1 MPTRAAFDTR
11 EGLHYGLAANM
22 RIRTLVAVVACVLL
36 GSAASPA
43 WAQATAEL
51 SGRVTDESGAVLPG
65 VTVTATQTDTGVTRT
80 VVTDASGAWV
90 MPNLPTGPYRL
101 EVSLQGFRTYV
112 QTGLVLQVDARPT
125 INATLAV
132 GSIEETVSVEAAA
145 PIVDVRSA
153 GISAVVEQE
162 RIVELPLQGRQV
174 TDLIV
179 LAGAAVETGRPN
191 SRNFQGGV
199 NISVAGGLQFGVAYT
214 LDGAVHND
222 PQNSA
227 SLPLPFPDALQE
239 FRVATSG
246 LGAQS
251 GMRSAASVAA
261 VTKSGTNVMHGN
273 LFEFLRD
280 ERFNA
285 TSPFAA
291 LGPDGTRLDDG
302 LKRNQYGGTVGGPI
316 VRDRLFYFFGYQG
329 TRTRQTP
336 PDLIAFVPTAAMLAG
351 DFTTFA
357 SPACQGRQVTL
368 GAGFAGNRINPAQF
382 SPAALTLAGFLP
394 KTDDPCGQITYSQPD
409 DRDEGQYVGRVDYQ
423 HGANRAL
430 FGRYVASRD
439 KKPSSYGKTGNVLA
453 TRAPFIDNLAQSLTL
468 GDTTVF
474 GNSMVNALRFA
485 WNRTAVNRDNDPYF
499 DPPSLGI
506 KASTYIPGTMIV
518 VVTGGF
524 QVAAATATRGIAD
537 NNSFQ
542 LNDDLTIVRGSHQ
555 IALGGSVARF
565 RVSFKTWAR
574 GGGQWNFTGQ
584 LSGLGLADFL
594 LGRVATVDQSGLTGV
609 DYYQWYQAL
618 YAQDTWRA
626 GRRVTVNAGL
636 RWEPFFSQNL
646 TRGANTL
653 FDRDRFRQNVR
664 SSVFTNAPAGF
675 IYPGDQGFPPGTS
688 GLDKKW
694 LNFAPRAGVAWDVLG
709 DGRLALR
716 SSYALMY
723 DYPGGEYFNNLA
735 AAPPYGNRTL
745 VSDPG
750 GRFDDPYRDIG
761 GDPHPIVVG
770 PASAF
775 PAGGTLSSMDPDI
788 NAPRVQS
795 WNVTIERQIGSN
807 WGVAASYLGSY
818 SDRLWGLVA
827 LNPGV
832 YLGLGPCTLQGVSY
846 PVCTTNANLN
856 QRRALSLSGEN
867 PASARLIS
875 NLDQHAA
882 VGTQRYRGLKLTMQ
896 RRSASGIDV
905 NANYTVSR
913 CMGLEMV
920 PNAQFGVGYI
930 NPADPF
936 YDYGH
941 CLGDRT
947 HLANAT
953 VGYQTPDLGGSML
966 GALAS
971 SWRLAG
977 IVNVR
982 SGAWLTVLSG
992 RDNAFNGQADQRVDQ
1007 ISGDVYGPKTLGSYL
1022 NRAAFAQPASGGFG
1036 THQRNGVEGPGF
1048 WKIDLAITRL
1058 MPVASTH
1065 NLELRVEVFNL
1076 LNNFNWGDP
1085 NLNFAAGA
1093 FGRINTLA
1101 GDPRILQFGVKY
1113 AF

>member
-1 MPTRAAFDTR
+1 
-11 EGLHYGLAANM
+11 M
-22 RIRTLVAVVACVLL
+22 RTVRAVVVPALLLVLTT
-36 GSAASPA
+36 APA

-65 VTVTATQTDTGVTRT
+65 VTVSATQTDTGLTRT
-80 VVTDASGAWV
+80 MVTDDGGRWV

-101 EVSLQGFRTYV
+101 EISLQGFRTYA
-112 QTGLVLQVDARPT
+112 QTGIVLQVDARPT

-132 GSIEETVSVEAAA
+132 GSVEETVSVEAAA

-199 NISVAGGLQFGVAYT
+199 NISVAGGLQFGVTYT
-214 LDGAVHND
+214 LDGAIHND

-261 VTKSGTNVMHGN
+261 VTKSGTNVLHGN
-273 LFEFLRD
+273 LFEFVRD
-280 ERFNA
+280 KRFNA
-285 TSPFAA
+285 TSPFAGI
-291 LGPDGTRLDDG
+291 GPDGKRYDDG
-302 LKRNQYGGTVGGPI
+302 LKRNQYGGTAGGPI

-336 PDLIAFVPTAAMLAG
+336 PDLIAFVPTEAMLAG

-357 SPACQGRQVTL
+357 SPACQGRQVNL
-368 GAGFAGNRINPAQF
+368 GAGFVGNRINPAQF
-382 SPAALTLAGFLP
+382 SPAALKLAGFLP
-394 KTDDPCGQITYSQPD
+394 KTTNPCGQITYSAPD

-423 HGANRAL
+423 LGANRSL
-430 FGRYVASRD
+430 FGRYMASRD
-439 KKPSSYGKTGNVLA
+439 KKPSAYGTTGNVLTA
-453 TRAPFIDNLAQSLTL
+453 QNPSIDNLAQSLTL

-474 GNSMVNALRFA
+474 GNSTVNGLRFA

-542 LNDDLTIVRGSHQ
+542 LNDDLTLVRGSHQ
-555 IALGGSVARF
+555 IALGANIARF
-565 RVSFKTWAR
+565 GVSFKTWAR
-574 GGGQWNFTGQ
+574 GGGQWNFSGQ

-594 LGRVATVDQSGLTGV
+594 LGRVATVDQSGLSGV

-626 GRRVTVNAGL
+626 SDRVTVNAGL

-646 TRGANTL
+646 TRGANTI
-653 FDRDRFRQNVR
+653 FDRGRFRQNVG
-664 SSVFTNAPAGF
+664 SSVFRNAPAGF
-675 IYPGDQGFPPGTS
+675 IYPGDEGFPEGTS
-688 GLDKKW
+688 GLHKNW
-694 LNFAPRAGVAWDVLG
+694 LNFAPRVGVAWDVRG
-709 DGRLALR
+709 DGRLAVR

-745 VSDPG
+745 VSDPA

-761 GDPHPIVVG
+761 GDPHPIQVG
-770 PASAF
+770 PNTIF

-795 WNVTIERQIGSN
+795 WNVTVEQQIGSN
-807 WGVAASYLGSY
+807 WGVGISYLGSY

-832 YLGLGPCTLQGVSY
+832 YLGLGPCTLGGVSV
-846 PVCTTNANLN
+846 PVCTTNGTLN
-856 QRRALSLSGEN
+856 QRRVLSLSGEN
-867 PASARLIS
+867 PASARLVS

-882 VGTQRYRGLKLTMQ
+882 VGTQRYRALKLTTQ
-896 RRSASGIDV
+896 RRFAAGIDL
-905 NANYTVSR
+905 NANYTLSR

-930 NPADPF
+930 NPADPN

-941 CLGDRT
+941 CDGDRT
-947 HLANAT
+947 QLANGT
-953 VGYQTPDLGGSML
+953 LGYQTPGL
-966 GALAS
+966 GASPLGVLAS
-971 SWRLAG
+971 NWRLAG

-982 SGAWLTVLSG
+982 SGARLTVLSG
-992 RDNAFNGQADQRVDQ
+992 RDNAFNGQANQRVDQ
-1007 ISGDVYGPKTLGSYL
+1007 VSDDVYGPKTLDTYL
-1022 NRAAFAQPASGGFG
+1022 NRAAFAQPASGAFG
-1036 THQRNGVEGPGF
+1036 THKRNSVEGPGF

-1058 MPVASTH
+1058 VPMPSTH

-1076 LNNFNWGDP
+1076 LNNFNWGNP
-1085 NLNFAAGA
+1085 NLNFAAGT
-1093 FGRINTLA
+1093 FGRITTLG
-1101 GDPRILQFGVKY
+1101 GDPRIMQFGVKY

>member
-1 MPTRAAFDTR
+1 MRMRTV
-11 EGLHYGLAANM
+11 LAAV
-22 RIRTLVAVVACVLL
+22 ICALVVLT
-36 GSAASPA
+36 GSPA

-51 SGRVTDESGAVLPG
+51 SGRVADESGAVLPG
-65 VTVTATQTDTGVTRT
+65 VTVTATQTDTGFTRT
-80 VVTDASGAWV
+80 VVTGDGGAWI
-90 MPNLPTGPYRL
+90 MPNLPIGPYRL
-101 EVSLQGFRTYV
+101 EISLQGFRTYV
-112 QTGLVLQVDARPT
+112 QTGIVLQVDARPT

-132 GSIEETVSVEAAA
+132 GSVEETVSVEAAA

-261 VTKSGTNVMHGN
+261 VTKSGTNVLHGN

-280 ERFNA
+280 KRFNA

-291 LGPDGTRLDDG
+291 IGPDGERYDDG

-316 VRDRLFYFFGYQG
+316 VRDRLFYFAGYQG

-336 PDLIAFVPTAAMLAG
+336 PDLIAFVPTPAMLAG
-351 DFTTFA
+351 DFTAFA

-368 GAGFAGNRINPAQF
+368 GAGFAGNRIDPARF
-382 SPAALTLAGFLP
+382 SPAALKLAGFLP
-394 KTDDPCGQITYSQPD
+394 QTTDPCGQMTYSQPD

-423 HGANRAL
+423 LSANRSL
-430 FGRYVASRD
+430 FGRYMASRD
-439 KKPSSYGKTGNVLA
+439 KKPSAYGTTGNVLT
-453 TRAPFIDNLAQSLTL
+453 TRIPSIDNLAQSLTL

-474 GNSMVNALRFA
+474 GSSMVNALRFA

-537 NNSFQ
+537 NNAFQ
-542 LNDDLTIVRGSHQ
+542 INDDLTLVRGSHQ
-555 IALGGSVARF
+555 IALGASVARF
-565 RVSFKTWAR
+565 GVSFRTWAR

-594 LGRVATVDQSGLTGV
+594 LGRVATVDQSGLSGV

-626 GRRVTVNAGL
+626 GSRVTVNAGL

-664 SSVFTNAPAGF
+664 STVFQNAPAGF
-675 IYPGDQGFPPGTS
+675 IYPGDEGFPPGTS
-688 GLDKKW
+688 GLNKKW
-694 LNFAPRAGVAWDVLG
+694 LNFAPRVGVAWDVLG
-709 DGRLALR
+709 DGRLAVR

-745 VSDPG
+745 ISDPA

-761 GDPHPIVVG
+761 GDPHPIAVG
-770 PASAF
+770 RDTVF

-795 WNVTIERQIGSN
+795 WNVTVERQIGSN

-818 SDRLWGLVA
+818 SDRLWGLIA

-875 NLDQHAA
+875 NLDRHAA

-896 RRSASGIDV
+896 RRSATGIDI

-930 NPADPF
+930 NPADPS

-947 HLANAT
+947 HLANGT
-953 VGYQTPDLGGSML
+953 VGYQTPDLGGSVL
-966 GALAS
+966 GTIAS
-971 SWRLAG
+971 NWRLAG

-982 SGAWLTVLSG
+982 SGGWLTVLSG
-992 RDNAFNGQADQRVDQ
+992 RDNAFNGQADQRVDR
-1007 ISGDVYGPKTLGSYL
+1007 ISDEVYGPKTLESYL
-1022 NRAAFAQPASGGFG
+1022 NRAAFAQPAPGGFG
-1036 THQRNGVEGPGF
+1036 TLMRNGVEGPGF
-1048 WKIDLAITRL
+1048 WKIDLALSRL
-1058 MPVASTH
+1058 VPVASTH

-1093 FGRINTLA
+1093 FGRINTTG
-1101 GDPRILQFGVKY
+1101 GDPRIMQFGIKY

>member
-1 MPTRAAFDTR
+1 MMRA
-11 EGLHYGLAANM
+11 LHIVVLC
-22 RIRTLVAVVACVLL
+22 VVALL
-36 GSAASPA
+36 LSTVPA
-43 WAQATAEL
+43 RAQATAEL
-51 SGRVTDESGAVLPG
+51 AGRVTDESGAVLPG
-65 VTVTATQTDTGVTRT
+65 VTVTATQTDTGFART
-80 VVTDASGAWV
+80 VVTDDGGNWV

-112 QTGLVLQVDARPT
+112 QTGITLQVDARPT
-125 INATLAV
+125 INAALGV
-132 GSIEETVSVEAAA
+132 GNIEETVSVEAAA

-246 LGAQS
+246 LAAQS
-251 GMRSAASVAA
+251 GMRSAASVNA
-261 VTKSGTNVMHGN
+261 VTKSGTNAFHGN
-273 LFEFLRD
+273 AFEFLRD
-280 ERFNA
+280 KRFNA
-285 TSPFAA
+285 TSPFASI
-291 LGPDGTRLDDG
+291 GPDGKRVDDG
-302 LKRNQYGGTVGGPI
+302 LKRNQFGGTLGGPI
-316 VRDRLFYFFGYQG
+316 VRDKMFFFAGYQG

-368 GAGFAGNRINPAQF
+368 GGGFVGNRIDPVRF
-382 SPAALTLAGFLP
+382 SPAALKMATFLP
-394 KTDDPCGQITYSQPD
+394 KTTDPCGQITYSQPD
-409 DRDEGQYVGRVDYQ
+409 NRDEGQYVGRVDYQ
-423 HGANRAL
+423 LNANHGI
-430 FGRYVASRD
+430 FGRYIASRD
-439 KKPSSYGKTGNVLA
+439 KKPSAYGMTGNILT
-453 TRAPFIDNLAQSLTL
+453 TRNPFIDNLAQSMTV

-474 GNSMVNALRFA
+474 GSNMVNALRFA
-485 WNRTAVNRDNDPYF
+485 WNRTAVNRDNDPFF

-506 KASTYIPGTMIV
+506 KASTYVPGAMIV

-524 QVAAATATRGIAD
+524 QVSAATATRGIAD

-542 LNDDLTIVRGSHQ
+542 LNDDLTLVRGNHQ
-555 IALGGSVARF
+555 IGLGGSAARF
-565 RVSFKTWAR
+565 RVSFRTWAR

-584 LSGLGLADFL
+584 ASGLGLADLL
-594 LGRVATVDQSGLTGV
+594 LGRVATIDQSGLSGV

-626 GRRVTVNAGL
+626 TNRITVNAGL

-646 TRGANTL
+646 TRGANTI
-653 FDRDRFRQNVR
+653 FDRDLFRQNAR
-664 SSVFTNAPAGF
+664 STVFRNAPAGF
-675 IYPGDQGFPPGTS
+675 IYPGDAGFPPGTS
-688 GLDKKW
+688 GLNKKW
-694 LNFAPRAGVAWDVLG
+694 TNFSPRIGVGWDVRG
-709 DGRLALR
+709 DGRLAVR

-745 VSDPG
+745 ISDPAG
-750 GRFDDPYRDIG
+750 LLDDPYRDAG
-761 GDPHPIVVG
+761 GNPHPIEVG
-770 PASAF
+770 PDTVY
-775 PAGGTLSSMDPDI
+775 PTGGTLSSMDPDI

-795 WNVTIERQIGSN
+795 WNVSLEQQIGEN
-807 WGVAASYLGSY
+807 WGASVSYLGSY

-832 YLGLGPCTLQGVSY
+832 FLGLGPCTIQGVAF

-856 QRRALSLSGEN
+856 QRRVLSLSGEN

-875 NLDQHAA
+875 NLDSHAA
-882 VGTQRYRGLKLTMQ
+882 VGTQEYRGLKLTMQ
-896 RRSASGIDV
+896 RRSVNGVSV
-905 NANYTVSR
+905 NANYTLSR
-913 CMGLEMV
+913 CVGLEMV
-920 PNAQFGVGYI
+920 PNAQFGIGFT
-930 NPADPF
+930 NPADPN
-936 YDYGH
+936 YDYGY
-941 CLGDRT
+941 CEGDRT
-947 HLANAT
+947 HIANGT
-953 VGYQTPDLGGSML
+953 VGYQTPTVDSPVL

-971 SWRLAG
+971 NWRLSG

-982 SGAWLTVLSG
+982 SGSRLWIISG
-992 RDNAFNGQADQRVDQ
+992 RDNAFNGQANQRPDQ
-1007 ISGDVYGPKTLGSYL
+1007 ISDDVYGAKTLESYL
-1022 NRAAFAQPASGGFG
+1022 NRAAFAQPAAGAFG
-1036 THQRNGVEGPGF
+1036 THERNALTGPGF
-1048 WKIDLAITRL
+1048 WKIDLAVSRL
-1058 MPVASTH
+1058 VPIASTH
-1065 NLELRVEVFNL
+1065 NLEFRVEVFNL
-1076 LNNFNWGDP
+1076 LNNFNWGTP
-1085 NLNFAAGA
+1085 EVNFSSGQ
-1093 FGRINTLA
+1093 FGRITTLA
-1101 GDPRILQFGVKY
+1101 GDPRIMQFGIKY
-1113 AF
+1113 GF